1 MKTNKLNC
9 ERSNRAF
16 TLIELLVVIAI
27 IAILAA
33 MLLPALAKAK
43 EKAKRVQCIN
53 NIKQLVLG
61 TTMYA
66 SDNSDFFP
74 LWGGNALNTRAKNDI
89 WLPSYTRWIIL
100 GGTAGRQAPQDHAAL
115 NALGGSFENLG
126 YLYAAKYVGNGKVF
140 FCPSYPDKSL
150 LGEAYYS
157 SHAATPGPLIQMV
170 QSDNGNVGVR
180 SSYTFN
186 PVIQNTGTTP
196 TVRMFQKASQ
206 IIGRRSLML
215 DYLDAGMDDPLSSA
229 HIRSKGWT
237 LGFTDASV
245 AFSKPPPATYN
256 AILNMPANVQMPEI
270 NTTYLPVLERSAR

>member
-1 MKTNKLNC
+1 MKTI
-9 ERSNRAF
+9 RQRRVPTGAF

-53 NIKQLVLG
+53 NIKQLALG
-61 TTMYA
+61 STMYA

-74 LWGGNALNTRAKNDI
+74 LWAGNPPLNPRAKNDI

-100 GGTAGRQAPQDHAAL
+100 GGTVGRQAPQDHAAL

-140 FCPSYPDKSL
+140 FCPSYPDKSQL
-150 LGEAYYS
+150 SDHYYS
-157 SHAATPGPLIQMV
+157 TAATPPGPLIQMV
-170 QSDNGNVGVR
+170 QSPNGNIGVR

-196 TVRMFQKASQ
+196 TVRLFQKTSQ
-206 IIGRRSLML
+206 IIGRRSLLL
-215 DYLDAGMDDPLSSA
+215 DYLDAGMDDPLNAA

-237 LGFTDASV
+237 IGFTDASV

-256 AILNMPANVQMPEI
+256 AILTMSPNVQMTEI
-270 NTTYLPVLERSAR
+270 NNTYLPVLERSAR